1 MSLDA
6 VPQTSGF
13 VPFHTPR
20 AESASVAEGY
30 ASGYSAGWSA
40 GARAA
45 LKDAEEQRAQI
56 AHDAATRADQAA
68 TAAREALTTLARAA
82 AAARDR
88 LTPVVT
94 EAEQGLAD
102 AAVSLAEALLGAE
115 LLDDDASARS
125 ALRRALSVQ
134 DSEVVVVRL
143 NPDDLTR
150 LKATLDTLPKD
161 VQVPAGVELV
171 ADADLAR
178 GDAVSELPEGFLDAR
193 LSTAVAR
200 VRAALEVEQ

>member
-6 VPQTSGF
+6 VPRTGF
-13 VPFHTPR
+13 VPFHTTR

-45 LKDAEEQRAQI
+45 LKDAEEQRAQL
-56 AHDAATRADQAA
+56 ARDATVRADQAA
-68 TAAREALTTLARAA
+68 AAAREALTTLVRAA

-88 LTPVVT
+88 LVPVVVQADHNL
-94 EAEQGLAD
+94 AE

-115 LLDDDASARS
+115 LRDDDAAARS

-134 DSEVVVVRL
+134 DSDVVRIRL
-143 NPDDLTR
+143 NPGDLAHLTR
-150 LKATLDTLPKD
+150 TIDALPED
-161 VQVPAGVELV
+161 LRVPSDVELV
-171 ADADLAR
+171 ADAGLAR
-178 GDAVSELPEGFLDAR
+178 GDAVSELTEGFLDAR
-193 LSTAVAR
+193 LRTAVAR